1 MPPSNQTPSRAGKT
15 PIVIRIKPGLGLYL
29 RDAYRAFSRDF
40 HARLARHNI
49 THAQWVL
56 LWFLSQSGRL
66 TPITLARQAGIQKAS
81 ATSVIEQLKR
91 RQLIRGDRDQHDR
104 RKLNLSLTP
113 AGGKLMKELIA
124 CAAAANAVARA
135 GFSNKE
141 IATLMRLLAGVT
153 GNLEKSSW

>member
-1 MPPSNQTPSRAGKT
+1 
-15 PIVIRIKPGLGLYL
+15 L

-56 LWFLSQSGRL
+56 LWFLSQSGSL
-66 TPITLARQAGIQKAS
+66 TPILLSREAGIQKAS

-91 RQLIRGDRDQHDR
+91 RKLIRGDRDLHDR
-104 RKLNLSLTP
+104 RKMNLSLTP
-113 AGGKLMKELIA
+113 AGGKLMKQLIA

-141 IATLMRLLAGVT
+141 IDMLMRLLAGVT
-153 GNLEKSSW
+153 DNLERSSG

>member
-1 MPPSNQTPSRAGKT
+1 VPPNKHAPPRKT
-15 PIVIRIKPGLGLYL
+15 PIAMRVKPGLGLYL

-56 LWFLSQSGRL
+56 LWFLSQSGSL
-66 TPITLARQAGIQKAS
+66 TPNLLSRQAGIQKAS

-91 RQLIRGDRDQHDR
+91 RKLIRGDRDLNDR

-141 IATLMRLLAGVT
+141 IEMLMRLLAGVT